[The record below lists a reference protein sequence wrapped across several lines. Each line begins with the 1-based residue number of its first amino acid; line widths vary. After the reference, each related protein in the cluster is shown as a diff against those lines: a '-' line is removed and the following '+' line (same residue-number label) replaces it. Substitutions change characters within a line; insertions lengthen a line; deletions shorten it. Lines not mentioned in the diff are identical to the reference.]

1 MFFESIGTK
10 TIKRSSSWEIHI
22 KQKDKKSKEFHNV
35 HIGIYERVIRGI
47 PKEESEKRK
56 DSKRWLIN
64 I

>member
-10 TIKRSSSWEIHI
+10 TIKGSSSLEIHI

-56 DSKRWLIN
+56 DSKR
-64 I
+64 